1 MIQQFEQLE
10 KSVDRLADRLAAV
23 LRERDAARAEVAALK
38 AQVQEKDLEVI
49 RTRKEMQRAVET
61 LEREKMTLQK
71 EQTAMEQRLGDLFGR
86 IRTLLPEDGDR
97 RS

>member
-61 LEREKMTLQK
+61 LEREKMGCRRTDGDG
-71 EQTAMEQRLGDLFGR
+71 AVLGD
-86 IRTLLPEDGDR
+86 P
-97 RS
+97 